1 MKRITEKDIEKFDV
15 KGKET
20 LSFDKLL
27 KEKEEITSR
36 LFTVRYRDIDMNEH
50 VNNTKYVCWAIESID
65 HEFLINHKIKNL
77 KVIYKK
83 ETTYKDVVTSKVYS
97 TKEDNVLLHKIYSSE
112 GVELAVLQSTWDA
125 R

>member
-1 MKRITEKDIEKFDV
+1 MTTNTLTIPIGTQLLRIATIIAIPNGAKSWFSPKLTKD
-15 KGKET
+15 
-20 LSFDKLL
+20 S
-27 KEKEEITSR
+27 
-36 LFTVRYRDIDMNEH
+36 
-50 VNNTKYVCWAIESID
+50 
-65 HEFLINHKIKNL
+65 
-77 KVIYKK
+77 KK